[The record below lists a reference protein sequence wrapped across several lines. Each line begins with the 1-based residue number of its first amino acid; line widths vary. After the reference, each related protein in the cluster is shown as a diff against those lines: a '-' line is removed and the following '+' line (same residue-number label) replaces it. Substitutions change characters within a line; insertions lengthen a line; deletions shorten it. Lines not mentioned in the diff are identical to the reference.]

1 MIDLHGKTALVTGGS
16 RGIGQA
22 VSLLLAQA
30 GADVAV
36 ACRKRSQHAETVA
49 SGIRSFGRRSLL
61 FAGDL
66 SRYDDV
72 ERLFAETLEAWEH
85 LDIVVANAGIWKRCP
100 VDEITESAW
109 RETVDANLSSAVFTC
124 SFAARHMKARREGA
138 IVLISSTAAQRGEPY
153 HSHYAATKGGIVSL
167 TKSLAGELGPW
178 NIRVNCVA
186 PGWVLTDMSRT
197 ALEGEKERKAVLQEI
212 PLGRIAEPA
221 DIAGA
226 VLFLV
231 SDLARFVQGEIL
243 NVNGGSVL
251 CG

>member
-85 LDIVVANAGIWKRCP
+85 LDIVVANAGIWKHCP
-100 VDEITESAW
+100 IDEITESAW

-153 HSHYAATKGGIVSL
+153 HSHYAASKGGIVSL

-186 PGWVLTDMSRT
+186 PGWVLTDMSRA
-197 ALEGEKERKAVLQEI
+197 ALEGEEERKAVLQEI